1 MSSVSNSN
9 DQPLGLTVHNLP
21 QPVTDAVQVASR
33 TRMGRIKMLVVLL
46 ICASPVIA
54 SYLTFYVI
62 RPEGR
67 RNFGELVQPQRALPD
82 LAAQT
87 LDGKAVNLQ
96 ELKGQWLL
104 VSVASGV
111 CADACQHHLYL
122 QRQMRESLGK
132 EKERMDWVWL
142 VNDAAPVATDL
153 LPALKDATT
162 LRVPAAGLS
171 SWLEPQAGHALE
183 EHLYLVD
190 PYGNWMMRFP
200 AQLDT
205 EGEAKV
211 KRDLDRLLRAAV
223 HWDKAG
229 R

>member
-21 QPVTDAVQVASR
+21 QPATDAVQVASR
-33 TRMGRIKMLVVLL
+33 TRMGRIKMLAVLL

-104 VSVASGV
+104 VSVASGA

-142 VNDAAPVATDL
+142 VNDAAPVAAGL
-153 LPALKDATT
+153 RPALKDATT

-223 HWDKAG
+223 HWDKPG